1 MNSEKEKKDDTLTV
15 EVPKELAIN
24 VLAILEITK
33 TNYVQAL
40 GRELL
45 KVYGFNVADDYDKT
59 ILGID
64 KIVEDITVQLNT
76 IPKEGE

>member
-45 KVYGFNVADDYDKT
+45 KVYGFNVEDDYDKT